1 MRRVVTVVMVL
12 GAVLALAA
20 TAAARTPDA
29 VEMERVK
36 ALAKQM
42 DMDADE
48 AYVEA
53 VYAGDEDLTAEQTEA
68 LQKLYVLKESASYF
82 NEQVAESY
90 EAPEHTRLA
99 FERLNGD
106 FVEARACF
114 ADIGAYEEQK
124 ELFDTIEDNIG
135 NMRHYYVGPEAH
147 VNYPDFEVYPHYP
160 GYHLYAHQYAPERP
174 YHYRHTH
181 RWHLHAKHYEL
192 YPHRHAYK
200 HGYGRH
206 KHHYRERARHH
217 WHRKVSKKI
226 IPLGKPKPVPQQKPK
241 PGPGPGSGSG
251 SGSGGGKGK
260 GKGK

>member
-1 MRRVVTVVMVL
+1 MRRVLTAAIVF

-20 TAAARTPDA
+20 PVAARTPDA

-53 VYAGDEDLTAEQTEA
+53 VYAGGEELSAEQTEA

-82 NEQVAESY
+82 NEQVASSY
-90 EAPEHTRLA
+90 EAPEYTRVA

-114 ADIGAYEEQK
+114 ADLGAYEEQK
-124 ELFDTIEDNIG
+124 ELFETIEDNIG
-135 NMRHYYVGPEAH
+135 NVRHYYVGPEPPQR
-147 VNYPDFEVYPHYP
+147 YPDFEIYPYYP
-160 GYHLYAHQYAPERP
+160 GHHLFAHVYAPNAP

-181 RWHLHAKHYEL
+181 RWHLHAKHCEL
-192 YPHRHAYK
+192 YPHRHNYR

-206 KHHYRERARHH
+206 KVHYRERARHH
-217 WHRKVSKKI
+217 WHKRVGKKI
-226 IPLGKPKPVPQQKPK
+226 IPLGKPKPVQAPKPKK
-241 PGPGPGSGSG
+241 PGPGPG

-260 GKGK
+260 GK